1 MREKPLA
8 EPIKSGTAD
17 SVLSGLY
24 RKILFDLNIDF
35 TRFNHLTEQ
44 YIIRAGLA
52 RHAKETT
59 SVRGNLK
66 KELLHDR
73 MSWKVFIKGL
83 NFLRIVRF
91 DITIRL
97 YHHNHKLT
105 EHTKSVMLYTH
116 EDTHDQSTQSG
127 QDSD

>member
-1 MREKPLA
+1 MQHKPLA
-8 EPIKSGTAD
+8 ELIKTGTAD
-17 SVLSGLY
+17 NVLSSLY

-83 NFLRIVRF
+83 NFLRVVRF

-97 YHHNHKLT
+97 YHHNQKLT
-105 EHTKSVMLYTH
+105 EHTKTVVLYSS
-116 EDTHDQSTQSG
+116 EDTHDHSTESR
-127 QDSD
+127 QDN